1 MEVADLCALIM
12 ITSLCIYLC
21 IRKLMISLFPYYLF
35 QLSSNQL
42 FNDIDNA
49 EKLSRESL
57 HKELNF
63 QKRKIQM
70 TNKEKEKRDSI
81 TSNPIK
87 KRKKHFITER

>member
-1 MEVADLCALIM
+1 MD
-12 ITSLCIYLC
+12 IYN
-21 IRKLMISLFPYYLF
+21 S
-35 QLSSNQL
+35 
-42 FNDIDNA
+42 

-70 TNKEKEKRDSI
+70 TNKENEKRDSI

>member
-1 MEVADLCALIM
+1 
-12 ITSLCIYLC
+12 
-21 IRKLMISLFPYYLF
+21 MISLFPYYLF

-49 EKLSRESL
+49 EKLSKESL

-63 QKRKIQM
+63 QKRKIQIA
-70 TNKEKEKRDSI
+70 NKENEKRDSM

-87 KRKKHFITER
+87 REKNIL

>member
-1 MEVADLCALIM
+1 MD
-12 ITSLCIYLC
+12 IYN
-21 IRKLMISLFPYYLF
+21 S
-35 QLSSNQL
+35 
-42 FNDIDNA
+42 

-70 TNKEKEKRDSI
+70 TNKEKEKGDSI

>member
-1 MEVADLCALIM
+1 MD
-12 ITSLCIYLC
+12 IYN
-21 IRKLMISLFPYYLF
+21 S
-35 QLSSNQL
+35 
-42 FNDIDNA
+42 

-70 TNKEKEKRDSI
+70 TNKEKEKEKRDSI